1 MAEKNANQD
10 TLHQWKQNK
19 FFRFFCAGKEDI
31 ENRAKNYNT
40 IPWYKS
46 YRYLGVL
53 LFFISLI
60 LGVFA
65 NLFFHV
71 EEMPDAY
78 TFIELLAILFPVL
91 YLSIR
96 GWRPF
101 MILLLLYFSADK
113 AFTAWI
119 FYKIGINQI
128 LGAFFWWLVIAI
140 ILINAIRVQ
149 NARARLGLMPQKK
162 PYAKDAVITISG
174 FLILFGLALIS
185 FVISHNAI

>member
-1 MAEKNANQD
+1 MAKDSAEKNNQHP
-10 TLHQWKQNK
+10 LRQNK
-19 FFRFFCAGKEDI
+19 FFRFFFAGKEDI
-31 ENRAKNYNT
+31 ENRARNYDT
-40 IPWYKS
+40 ISWYKS

-53 LFFISLI
+53 LFFFSLV

-128 LGAFFWWLVIAI
+128 LGAFFWWFVIATM
-140 ILINAIRVQ
+140 LINAIRVQ
-149 NARARLGLMPQKK
+149 NARSRLGLMPQKK
-162 PYAKDAVITISG
+162 PYVRDAVIAISG

-185 FVISHNAI
+185 FVITHDAL